1 MPAKKYGLDTGT
13 NDIRLYDSISDKFFI
28 EADMLAVKNKKEF
41 IAAGN
46 EAYALYEKT
55 SQNIVI
61 QRPFGCGTVTDET
74 AAVKLLTWFFNHSG
88 ILPQFLKSSEFYVA
102 VANNDSAVQKKAF
115 RNIMAALGLR
125 RHNTLMI
132 PKPLAAACGAGADIL
147 SPCAVMLIDIGAC
160 TSEISVITLGNV
172 VKSCLIKIGGNDIN
186 LSIIQTIRERLG
198 LLIGNRSAES
208 LKRQMA
214 YIGRP
219 NDNLTHAMS
228 VYGRD
233 MLSGL
238 PAEREVCGRLVAEAV
253 RPVYEKILQ
262 ETKLLLEQLPPELSM
277 DIIRASLI
285 LTGGTANICGTK
297 HFFAERLK
305 MSVCIPAR
313 PEDCVI
319 HGLKYLMSEKKNQLI
334 TAAFRDFN

>member
-1 MPAKKYGLDTGT
+1 MPVKKYGLDTGT
-13 NDIRLYDSISDKFFI
+13 NDIRLYDMAADKFFI
-28 EADMLAVKNKKEF
+28 EADMLAVKNKKH
-41 IAAGN
+41 IVAAGN

-55 SQNIVI
+55 SRNITI

-74 AAVKLLTWFFNHSG
+74 AAVKLLTWFFSHSG
-88 ILPQFLKSSEFYVA
+88 ILPQFLKNSEFYMA

-115 RNIMAALGLR
+115 RDIMAALGLR
-125 RHNTLMI
+125 RRNTFII

-147 SPCAVMLIDIGAC
+147 SPLAVMLIDIGAC
-160 TSEISVITLGNV
+160 SCEISVIALGSV

-186 LSIIQTIRERLG
+186 TSIIHTVRERLG

-219 NDNLTHAMS
+219 SDELTYTMN

-238 PAEREVCGRLVAEAV
+238 PAEREIHGQLIAKTV
-253 RPVYEKILQ
+253 RPLYEKILQ
-262 ETKLLLEQLPPELSM
+262 EAKLLMEQLPPELST
-277 DIIRASLI
+277 DIIKGSLI
-285 LTGGTANICGTK
+285 LTGGSANISGTK
-297 HFFAERLK
+297 HFFAEQLK
-305 MSVCIPAR
+305 MSVHIPVR

-319 HGLKYLMSEKKNQLI
+319 HGLKYLMSEKQNQQI